1 MQDSN
6 QLPARVGWQRAT
18 VDWVEG
24 HVLGLPGAASQPFF
38 INNQALNPTA
48 EASCL
53 DIIATHYVGS
63 IDNQDPLALLLSGVN
78 GAKGKWLAGDV
89 NIAAAGN
96 NLKQDMNNIREVQ
109 FASILFLF
117 CLKPER
123 ETNACLPIFSLPVF
137 LVT

>member
-6 QLPARVGWQRAT
+6 QLPVRAGWQRAT

-109 FASILFLF
+109 LLLFSSSSVSNQSAKLT
-117 CLKPER
+117 L
-123 ETNACLPIFSLPVF
+123 ACPSSVCRCF
-137 LVT
+137 